1 LIKDTNS
8 AEIALRIRAAALSMV
23 VLGLCIGGGVVIHAY
38 TGASMWL
45 AVIAGCTAATIVYA
59 SALYFS
65 ERGGRIGASLFSP
78 DSHST
83 PPVRQYSLADS
94 LVARG
99 KFDEAC
105 EAYEL
110 LAQDYPDDPEP
121 RIRLAR
127 LLRDQLQQP
136 EAAADWFRK
145 VIAVKNLDAAT
156 DIAVHK
162 EISELYMHRLHAPRR
177 ALPYLAKLSS
187 NHPDHPF
194 GKWARDEL
202 VEIKQAM
209 QDEME

>member
-1 LIKDTNS
+1 MIKDTNS
-8 AEIALRIRAAALSMV
+8 AEIAFRIRAAAFAMV

-38 TGASMWL
+38 TGASVWF
-45 AVIAGCTAATIVYA
+45 AVIAGCTTATIVYA
-59 SALYFS
+59 TSLYLS
-65 ERGGRIGASLFSP
+65 ERSGRIGASLFSP
-78 DSHST
+78 DNHST

-99 KFDEAC
+99 KFEDAR

-110 LAQDYPDDPEP
+110 LAEDFPDDPEP

-127 LLRDQLQQP
+127 LLRDPLQQP
-136 EAAADWFRK
+136 DAAADWFRK
-145 VIAVKNLDAAT
+145 VLAMKSLDAAT

-187 NHPDHPF
+187 VHRDHPV
-194 GKWARDEL
+194 GKWAHDEL
-202 VEIKQAM
+202 AEIKQAM
-209 QDEME
+209 QDELK